1 MTRHRTLV
9 QLTRTARAAVSALV
23 IALIVAAPAAAA
35 TPPTRTVF
43 EPHPFVIPA
52 GQGCSFDIRFVPTGG
67 FAALTVYSENE
78 WRKSVHVKVTY
89 ENMDTGATYSVNNT
103 WTEWNVYDPTTNIL
117 VVKTGGQSVTQFVPG
132 DVSPFGGLITTGT
145 FYRFTGTTTN
155 TVDFNLNRT
164 VQFSWS
170 GQVID
175 LCAALS

>member
-1 MTRHRTLV
+1 MAR
-9 QLTRTARAAVSALV
+9 LTRLARGGVVAVVLALV
-23 IALIVAAPAAAA
+23 VAAPAAAA
-35 TPPTRTVF
+35 TPPIRTVF

-52 GQGCSFDIRFVPTGG
+52 GEGCSFDVRFVPTSG

-103 WTEWNVYDPTTNIL
+103 WTEWNVYDPATNIL
-117 VVKTGGQSVTQFVPG
+117 VVKTSGQVVIEFVPG
-132 DVSPFGGLITTGT
+132 DVSPFGGLITTAT
-145 FYRFTGTTTN
+145 LYRFIGTNTN
-155 TVDFNLNRT
+155 TVDFNLNQT